1 MILQSGDIYL
11 RFKGLPEHDMRSIPT
26 CFLLESCGS
35 RSVYTWLS
43 TPRNVDRCPAH
54 PESPPRN
61 ADRPRKKAPCRWYG
75 TFAGGLEGIRTLD
88 LLFRRQTL
96 YPLSYEPETSL
107 ALRQATVLLY
117 TIPLPTCRQFR
128 GIPGFT
134 RSRTD
139 YTGVVWTSP

>member
-1 MILQSGDIYL
+1 M
-11 RFKGLPEHDMRSIPT
+11 
-26 CFLLESCGS
+26 
-35 RSVYTWLS
+35 
-43 TPRNVDRCPAH
+43 
-54 PESPPRN
+54 
-61 ADRPRKKAPCRWYG
+61 KKAPYRWYG
-75 TFAGGLEGIRTLD
+75 AFAGGLEGIRTLD